1 MGRLKLP
8 SIHHSSLRI
17 HHFLWGTMSEQKMAA
32 GGRKMTALVTGAS
45 GGIGL
50 ELARL
55 FAADGHDLVL
65 VARSRDKLAGLA
77 EELGGKHNVSARVL
91 PADLARPEAPREIF
105 DGLRAEGTNVDAL
118 VNNAGIG
125 SYGLF
130 VETDLKSELDLLQ
143 INVVALTHLTKLF
156 LPAMIARRRGH
167 VLNVASTAAFQPGPL
182 MAVYYASKAY
192 VLSLSEAL
200 SNETAGT
207 GVTVTV
213 LCPGPTGT
221 GFVAAAGMEE
231 SKLFDRGAMTARAVA
246 EAGYRG
252 MLGGKTIVIPGFRN
266 RLLASSYRLAPRGL
280 TNEVVR
286 GIQ

>member
-1 MGRLKLP
+1 
-8 SIHHSSLRI
+8 
-17 HHFLWGTMSEQKMAA
+17 MSERKMTA

-65 VARSRDKLAGLA
+65 AARSRDKLSELA
-77 EELGGKHNVSARVL
+77 EELGGRHGVGVRVL
-91 PADLARPEAPREIF
+91 SADLARAEAPREIF
-105 DGLRAEGTNVDAL
+105 EELRAAGVSVDAL

-130 VETDLKSELDLLQ
+130 AETDLKSELDLLQ

-156 LPAMIARRRGH
+156 LPAMIARRRGY

-200 SNETAGT
+200 ANETGGT
-207 GVTVTV
+207 GVSVTA
-213 LCPGPTGT
+213 LCPGPTET
-221 GFVAAAGMEE
+221 GFVAAAGMSE
-231 SKLFDRGAMTARAVA
+231 SKLFDANVMGAREVAV
-246 EAGYRG
+246 EGYRG
-252 MLGGKTIVIPGFRN
+252 MLAGNTIVIPGFRN

-280 TNEVVR
+280 ITKVVR
-286 GIQ
+286 GIQERRGQ